1 MQQIVVDKYIINVVH
16 KKMKSIRLAIN
27 ASTGQIRIS
36 APFHISEQQIRHFVE
51 SKLAWLEKHTV
62 AVKPTTF
69 TTKKY
74 INGETHFLEGKEYQ
88 LCLIENSAIN
98 KISIKGNATI
108 EMRTIAGATAAKR
121 ETQMYNWYRAR
132 LEQKVNPLITYW
144 QKVMNVQ
151 LNEWGIKKMKSRWGS
166 CNTKAKR
173 IWINTE
179 LAKKPDRLLEYLI
192 VHELAHLLEASH
204 NEVFKAYMDKF
215 IPDWRQRRRELNGK
229 K

>member
-1 MQQIVVDKYIINVVH
+1 MQQIVVDKYTINVVH
-16 KKMKSIRLAIN
+16 KQMKTIRLAIS

-51 SKLAWLEKHTV
+51 SKLAWIEKHTV
-62 AVKPTTF
+62 AVKPLASTAR
-69 TTKKY
+69 KY
-74 INGETHFLEGKEYQ
+74 INGESHFLEGKEFQ
-88 LCLIENSAIN
+88 LSLIENSSIN
-98 KISIKGNATI
+98 KVSLISDTTI
-108 EMRTIAGATAAKR
+108 EMRSVAGTTIANR
-121 ETQMYNWYRAR
+121 ENQMYNWYRAR
-132 LEQKVNPLITYW
+132 LEQRAKPILARW
-144 QKVMNVQ
+144 QNVMNVQ

-166 CNTKAKR
+166 CNTRAKR

-179 LAKKPDRLLEYLI
+179 LARKSDRLLEYLI